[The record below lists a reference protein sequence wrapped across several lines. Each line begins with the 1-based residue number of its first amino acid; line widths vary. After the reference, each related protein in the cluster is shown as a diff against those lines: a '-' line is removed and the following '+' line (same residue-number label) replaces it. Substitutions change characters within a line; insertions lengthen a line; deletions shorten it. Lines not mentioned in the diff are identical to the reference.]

1 MKKHL
6 LLIVLFYA
14 SLMSMAQDVIV
25 KKDGTTI
32 QSKVLE
38 ISETEIKYKKWSN
51 QEGPLYSIRRSLVDS
66 INYQNGEVEL
76 IASETNDNL
85 PSSYNYG
92 KMERDGRNLVLNG
105 RKIYGEEIRFLVGE
119 QNYQTYLGARKQMG
133 TGDLFGLIF
142 WPSLGVSVTMIASA
156 YIWPTYNYNY
166 GYYSPN
172 QGKLKI
178 GCIAGLLA
186 GVTSPFVFIFKGIGK
201 GRLDWVAEDYNRNGS
216 ASAISYQISP
226 TIVKFNSMESQG
238 NLGVGLTFSMS
249 F

>member
-6 LLIVLFYA
+6 LLIVLFCA
-14 SLMSMAQDVIV
+14 SLMSVAQDVIV

-178 GCIAGLLA
+178 GCMQACSPVSLRLLCSFLKASEKADWIGLRRITTETEVQARFRIRFLRQ
-186 GVTSPFVFIFKGIGK
+186 S
-201 GRLDWVAEDYNRNGS
+201 
-216 ASAISYQISP
+216 
-226 TIVKFNSMESQG
+226 
-238 NLGVGLTFSMS
+238 
-249 F
+249 